1 MKVKINNSII
11 LASNS
16 PRRKKLL
23 EQIDLIFDVIP
34 SNIHETTDLDLAPS
48 LFVEHYAHEKAHHV
62 ANSNENKWVI
72 GADTVV
78 VFDKKIFGKP
88 KNKSE
93 SYEMLNSL
101 SGNIHKV
108 YTGVSIQNNKKG
120 IVSNFHEK
128 TEVEFNTLTDS
139 DISYYIDRY
148 KPFDKSGSYGIQDGF
163 SIHIKR
169 INGCYY
175 NVMGLPLAKFYD
187 NFSRLINLYD

>member
-1 MKVKINNSII
+1 MKKKINNSII

-23 EQIDLIFDVIP
+23 EKIGLIFNVIP
-34 SNIHETTDLDLAPS
+34 SNIHETTDLDLEPS
-48 LFVEHYAHEKAHHV
+48 LFVEHYAHEKAHYV
-62 ANSNENKWVI
+62 ANSNQNKWVI
-72 GADTVV
+72 GADTIV
-78 VFDKKIFGKP
+78 VFEDKIFGKP

-108 YTGVSIQNNKKG
+108 YTGVSIQNKKRG
-120 IVSNFHEK
+120 IISNFHEK
-128 TEVEFNTLTDS
+128 TEVEFNTLTKS
-139 DISYYIDRY
+139 NIFYYIDRY
-148 KPFDKSGSYGIQDGF
+148 KPFDKAGSYGIQDSF

-175 NVMGLPLAKFYD
+175 NVMGLPLARFYD
-187 NFSRLINLYD
+187 NFSRLINLYN

>member
-1 MKVKINNSII
+1 MVVINKSK
-11 LASNS
+11 
-16 PRRKKLL
+16 RRKKLL

-128 TEVEFNTLTDS
+128 TEVEFNTLTNS

-187 NFSRLINLYD
+187 NFSRLINLYN